1 MQILVK
7 TTERTEP
14 MSAELLPVITVMLLA
29 ALFTVCAAI
38 LWLMVRG
45 SRSNVTY
52 SFVGCMFSQLLWI
65 VSQLMIIMSESEK
78 QLLISYAVGNLGIS
92 FLGSCWLIFAV
103 SYMDR
108 ELSKLLVSGT
118 LTFSSL
124 IFLCAVTNP
133 LHGWYYSE
141 FSMDGIVHG
150 PIFYIMQVYTYLV
163 MLIGIV
169 LVCKKCFEI
178 KERSRGQAVLLTL
191 GTAVPLIINLLTL
204 ADVITLDFA
213 LTPISFAFSGI
224 LVLLA
229 TYRYGFLNVNEVAFE
244 DAFNSI
250 EEGVIVFNRRG
261 RISYLSRTAKRQL
274 GISERT
280 DFTSLISYI
289 SELAGKS
296 TAENFDYAEAEKDGN
311 IYGIRHYHCYNDK
324 GVAVAHI
331 VIVSDISR
339 YYQLIE
345 KTEELALA
353 RQKLVLEQ
361 ERNRIAQEVHDTA
374 GHTFTIISSLAKL
387 SQARIANIKPCAE
400 TGELLEFAEKT
411 ESLARGGLTQLRC
424 SINDLREDSF
434 MSTVTAAVRTVTN
447 AVRDI
452 NVQVC
457 VQGTE
462 DESYGFCVQNIYSSF
477 RELITNSVRYSGA
490 DRIDVII
497 KFLGTSI
504 ELYVF
509 DNGKGCAE
517 ITAHDGLRGI
527 TERTEAL
534 GGTAVFRSGEGIG
547 FTAAIKIPVPK
558 KEEQNDKSNNSGRYT
573 DTPNGA

>member
-1 MQILVK
+1 
-7 TTERTEP
+7 

-38 LWLMVRG
+38 LWLTVKG
-45 SRSNVTY
+45 SRSNVTF

-65 VSQLMIIMSESEK
+65 ISQLMIIMAENEK

-92 FLGSCWLIFAV
+92 FLGSCWLLFAV

-108 ELSKLLVSGT
+108 ELSKPLVSGT
-118 LTFSSL
+118 LAFSSL
-124 IFLCAVTNP
+124 IFFCAATNP
-133 LHGWYYSE
+133 LHGLYYSE
-141 FSMDGIVHG
+141 FSMERVVHG
-150 PIFYIMQVYTYLV
+150 PVFYIMQVYTYLV
-163 MLIGIV
+163 MFIGIA
-169 LVCKKCFEI
+169 LVWKKCFEI

-204 ADVITLDFA
+204 AGIITFDFA
-213 LTPISFAFSGI
+213 LTPISFVFSGI
-224 LVLLA
+224 MVLLA

-250 EEGVIVFNRRG
+250 EEGVMVFNRRG

-274 GISERT
+274 GISEKT
-280 DFTSLISYI
+280 DFTSLIGYI
-289 SELAGKS
+289 SELSGKV

-311 IYGIRHYHCYNDK
+311 IYGIRHYHCFNDK
-324 GVAVAHI
+324 GVAVANI
-331 VIVSDISR
+331 VIVSNISR

-387 SQARIANIKPCAE
+387 SQSRIANIE
-400 TGELLEFAEKT
+400 TSPEAVELLEFAEKT

-457 VQGTE
+457 VQGSE
-462 DESYGFCVQNIYSSF
+462 DESYSFCVQNIYSSF

-509 DNGKGCAE
+509 DNGRGCAE
-517 ITAHDGLRGI
+517 INAHDGLRGI

-534 GGTAVFRSGEGIG
+534 DGSAVFRSGEGIG
-547 FTAAIKIPVPK
+547 FTAIIKIPVPK
-558 KEEQNDKSNNSGRYT
+558 KEKKYDKSNNS
-573 DTPNGA
+573 

>member
-1 MQILVK
+1 
-7 TTERTEP
+7 
-14 MSAELLPVITVMLLA
+14 MSAELLPVITAMLLA
-29 ALFTVCAAI
+29 ALFTVCIAI
-38 LWLMVRG
+38 VWLTVRG
-45 SRSNVTY
+45 SRGRVTF
-52 SFVGCMFSQLLWI
+52 SFVGCLISQLLWI

-92 FLGSCWLIFAV
+92 FLGSCWLLFAV

-108 ELSKLLVSGT
+108 ELSKPLVTGT
-118 LTFSSL
+118 FTFSSL

-133 LHGWYYSE
+133 LHGRYYTE
-141 FSMDGIVHG
+141 FSTDGVVHG
-150 PIFYIMQVYTYLV
+150 PIFYVMQVYTYLV

-191 GTAVPLIINLLTL
+191 GTAVPLTINLLTL
-204 ADVITLDFA
+204 ADVIKLDFA
-213 LTPISFAFSGI
+213 LTPISFVFSGI

-229 TYRYGFLNVNEVAFE
+229 TYRYGFLNVNDIAFE

-250 EEGVIVFNRRG
+250 EEGVIIFNRRG
-261 RISYLSRTAKRQL
+261 RITYLSSAAGRQL
-274 GISERT
+274 DISEKT
-280 DFTSLISYI
+280 DFDSLVGYI
-289 SELAGKS
+289 SELSGKD
-296 TAENFDYAEAEKDGN
+296 TGENFDYAEIKKNGAV
-311 IYGIRHYHCYNDK
+311 YGIRHYNCFNDK
-324 GVAVAHI
+324 GVAVANI

-345 KTEELALA
+345 KTDELALA

-387 SQARIANIKPCAE
+387 SQARIANIAASPDTA
-400 TGELLEFAEKT
+400 ELLDFAEKT

-434 MSTVTAAVRTVTN
+434 MTTVTAAVRTVTN

-462 DESYGFCVQNIYSSF
+462 DESYAFCVQSIYSSF

-509 DNGKGCAE
+509 DNGRGCAE

-534 GGTAVFRSGEGIG
+534 DGSAVFRSGEGIG
-547 FTAAIKIPVPK
+547 FTAIIKIPVK
-558 KEEQNDKSNNSGRYT
+558 G
-573 DTPNGA
+573 

>member
-1 MQILVK
+1 
-7 TTERTEP
+7 

-38 LWLMVRG
+38 LWLTVRG
-45 SRSNVTY
+45 SRSNVTF

-65 VSQLMIIMSESEK
+65 ISQLMIIMAENEK

-108 ELSKLLVSGT
+108 ELSKTLVTGT
-118 LTFSSL
+118 LTFSAL
-124 IFLCAVTNP
+124 IFFCAAANP

-141 FSMDGIVHG
+141 FSMDGVVHG

-204 ADVITLDFA
+204 ADVITFDFA
-213 LTPISFAFSGI
+213 LTPISFVFSGI
-224 LVLLA
+224 MVLLA

-274 GISERT
+274 DISEKT

-289 SELAGKS
+289 SELSGKN

-311 IYGIRHYHCYNDK
+311 IYGIRHYHCFNDN

-345 KTEELALA
+345 KSEELALA

-387 SQARIANIKPCAE
+387 SQSRIANIKSCAE
-400 TGELLEFAEKT
+400 TEELLEFAEKT

-434 MSTVTAAVRTVTN
+434 MSTVTAAVKTVTN

-452 NVQVC
+452 DVQVC

-462 DESYGFCVQNIYSSF
+462 DESYSFCVQNIYSSF

-509 DNGKGCAE
+509 DNGRGCAE

-547 FTAAIKIPVPK
+547 FTAIIKIPVPK
-558 KEEQNDKSNNSGRYT
+558 G
-573 DTPNGA
+573 

>member
-1 MQILVK
+1 
-7 TTERTEP
+7 
-14 MSAELLPVITVMLLA
+14 MSTELLPVITAMLLA
-29 ALFTVCAAI
+29 ALVTVCAAI
-38 LWLMVRG
+38 VWLTVRG
-45 SRSNVTY
+45 SRGKVTL
-52 SFVGCMFSQLLWI
+52 SFVGCLLSQLLWI

-108 ELSKLLVSGT
+108 ELSKLLVTGT

-124 IFLCAVTNP
+124 IFFCAATNP
-133 LHGWYYSE
+133 LHYRYYSE

-150 PIFYIMQVYTYLV
+150 PVFYVSQAYIYTV
-163 MLIGIV
+163 MFIGIV

-191 GTAVPLIINLLTL
+191 GTAVPLTINLLTL
-204 ADVITLDFA
+204 ADVITFDFA
-213 LTPISFAFSGI
+213 LTPVSFVFSGVM
-224 LVLLA
+224 VLLA

-250 EEGVIVFNRRG
+250 EEGVVVFNRRG
-261 RISYLSRTAKRQL
+261 MISYLSRTAKRQL
-274 GISERT
+274 GISEKT
-280 DFTSLISYI
+280 DLTSFAEYV
-289 SELAGKS
+289 SELSGKGA
-296 TAENFDYAEAEKDGN
+296 TENFDYAEVEKDGN
-311 IYGIRHYHCYNDK
+311 IYGIRHYHCCNDK
-324 GVAVAHI
+324 GVAVARI
-331 VIVSDISR
+331 VIISDVSR

-353 RQKLVLEQ
+353 GQKLALEK

-387 SQARIANIKPCAE
+387 SQARIANIKKSPE
-400 TGELLEFAEKT
+400 TEELFEFAEKT

-434 MSTVTAAVRTVTN
+434 MSTVTAAVRTVAN

-462 DESYGFCVQNIYSSF
+462 DESYGFCVQNIYGSF

-497 KFLGTSI
+497 KFLGTSL

-509 DNGKGCAE
+509 DNGKGCKE

-534 GGTAVFRSGEGIG
+534 GGTAEFRSGEGIG
-547 FTAAIKIPVPK
+547 FTAVIKLPVPK
-558 KEEQNDKSNNSGRYT
+558 GEQK
-573 DTPNGA
+573 

>member
-1 MQILVK
+1 
-7 TTERTEP
+7 

-38 LWLMVRG
+38 LWLTVRG
-45 SRSNVTY
+45 SRSNVTF

-65 VSQLMIIMSESEK
+65 ISQLMIIMAESEK

-108 ELSKLLVSGT
+108 ELSKTLVTGT

-124 IFLCAVTNP
+124 IFFCAAANP

-141 FSMDGIVHG
+141 FSMDGVVHG
-150 PIFYIMQVYTYLV
+150 PVFYIMQVYTYLV

-204 ADVITLDFA
+204 ADVISFDFA
-213 LTPISFAFSGI
+213 LTPISFVFSGI
-224 LVLLA
+224 MVLLA

-274 GISERT
+274 DISEKT

-289 SELAGKS
+289 SELSGKS

-311 IYGIRHYHCYNDK
+311 IYGIRHYHCFNDN

-345 KTEELALA
+345 KSEELALA

-387 SQARIANIKPCAE
+387 SQSRIANIKSCAE
-400 TGELLEFAEKT
+400 TEELLEFAEKT

-434 MSTVTAAVRTVTN
+434 MSTVTAAVKTVTN

-452 NVQVC
+452 DVQVC

-462 DESYGFCVQNIYSSF
+462 DESYAFCVQNIYSSF

-509 DNGKGCAE
+509 DNGRGCAE

-547 FTAAIKIPVPK
+547 FNSVIKIPVPK
-558 KEEQNDKSNNSGRYT
+558 G
-573 DTPNGA
+573 

>member
-1 MQILVK
+1 
-7 TTERTEP
+7 

-38 LWLMVRG
+38 LWLTVRG
-45 SRSNVTY
+45 SRSKVTF

-65 VSQLMIIMSESEK
+65 ISQLMIITAESEK

-92 FLGSCWLIFAV
+92 FLGSCWLLFAV

-124 IFLCAVTNP
+124 IFLCAAANP
-133 LHGWYYSE
+133 LHGLYYTE
-141 FSMDGIVHG
+141 FSMEAVVHG
-150 PIFYIMQVYTYLV
+150 PVFYIMQVYTYLV

-213 LTPISFAFSGI
+213 LTPISFAFSGV

-229 TYRYGFLNVNEVAFE
+229 TYRYGFLNVNDVAFE

-250 EEGVIVFNRRG
+250 EEGVIIFNRRG
-261 RISYLSRTAKRQL
+261 RITYLSSAARRQL
-274 GISERT
+274 NISEKT
-280 DFTSLISYI
+280 ELTSLIGYI
-289 SELAGKS
+289 SELAGKDIS
-296 TAENFDYAEAEKDGN
+296 ENFDYAEIKSNGTV
-311 IYGIRHYHCYNDK
+311 YGIRHYHCCNDK
-324 GVAVAHI
+324 GVSVAQLL
-331 VIVSDISR
+331 IVSDISR

-345 KTEELALA
+345 KTDELALA
-353 RQKLVLEQ
+353 RQKLALEQ

-387 SQARIANIKPCAE
+387 SQSRIANIAACAE
-400 TGELLEFAEKT
+400 KEELLEFAEKT

-434 MSTVTAAVRTVTN
+434 MTTVTAAVRTVTN

-462 DESYGFCVQNIYSSF
+462 DESYSFCVQNIYSSF

-509 DNGKGCAE
+509 DNGRGCAE

-534 GGTAVFRSGEGIG
+534 DGSAVFRSGEGIG
-547 FTAAIKIPVPK
+547 FTAIIKIPV
-558 KEEQNDKSNNSGRYT
+558 KEDQNDKSDNSRRYT

>member
-1 MQILVK
+1 MN
-7 TTERTEP
+7 
-14 MSAELLPVITVMLLA
+14 AELLPVITVMLSA
-29 ALFTVCAAI
+29 ALFTVCIAI
-38 LWLMVRG
+38 VWLMVRG
-45 SRSNVTY
+45 SRGRVTF

-65 VSQLMIIMSESEK
+65 VSQLMIIMAESEK
-78 QLLISYAVGNLGIS
+78 QLMISYAVGNLGIS
-92 FLGSCWLIFAV
+92 FLGSCWLLFAV

-108 ELSKLLVSGT
+108 ELSKLLVTGT
-118 LTFSSL
+118 FTFSSL

-133 LHGWYYSE
+133 LHGRYYTE
-141 FSMDGIVHG
+141 FSTDGVVHG
-150 PIFYIMQVYTYLV
+150 PIFYVMQVYTYLV

-191 GTAVPLIINLLTL
+191 GTAVPLMINLLTL
-204 ADVITLDFA
+204 SGVITLDFA
-213 LTPISFAFSGI
+213 LTPISFVFSGI

-229 TYRYGFLNVNEVAFE
+229 TYRYGFLNVNDIAFE

-250 EEGVIVFNRRG
+250 EEGVVIFNRRG
-261 RISYLSRTAKRQL
+261 RITYLSSAAGKQL
-274 GISERT
+274 DISEKT
-280 DFTSLISYI
+280 DFGSLIGYI
-289 SELAGKS
+289 SELAGKDIG
-296 TAENFDYAEAEKDGN
+296 EDFDYAEIKKNGTV
-311 IYGIRHYHCYNDK
+311 YGIRHYNCFNDK
-324 GVAVAHI
+324 GVAVANI
-331 VIVSDISR
+331 VIASDISR

-345 KTEELALA
+345 KTDELALA

-387 SQARIANIKPCAE
+387 SQARIANMAASPETAE
-400 TGELLEFAEKT
+400 LSEFAEKT

-434 MSTVTAAVRTVTN
+434 MTTVTAAVRTVIN

-457 VQGTE
+457 VQGKE
-462 DESYGFCVQNIYSSF
+462 DESYAFCVQSIYSSF

-509 DNGKGCAE
+509 DNGRGCAE

-534 GGTAVFRSGEGIG
+534 DGSAVFRSGDGIG
-547 FTAAIKIPVPK
+547 FTAIIKIPVK
-558 KEEQNDKSNNSGRYT
+558 V
-573 DTPNGA
+573 

>member
-1 MQILVK
+1 
-7 TTERTEP
+7 

-38 LWLMVRG
+38 LWLTVKG
-45 SRSNVTY
+45 SRSNVTF

-65 VSQLMIIMSESEK
+65 ISQLMIIMAESEK

-108 ELSKLLVSGT
+108 ELSKPLVSGT
-118 LTFSSL
+118 LTFSAL
-124 IFLCAVTNP
+124 IFFCAATNP
-133 LHGWYYSE
+133 LHGRYYSE
-141 FSMDGIVHG
+141 FSMDGVVHG
-150 PIFYIMQVYTYLV
+150 PIFYIMQVYTYIV
-163 MLIGIV
+163 MFIGIA

-204 ADVITLDFA
+204 ADVITFDFA
-213 LTPISFAFSGI
+213 LTPISFVFSGI
-224 LVLLA
+224 MVLLA

-274 GISERT
+274 GISEKT
-280 DFTSLISYI
+280 DFTSLIGYI
-289 SELAGKS
+289 SELSGKS

-311 IYGIRHYHCYNDK
+311 IYGIRHYHCFNDK

-387 SQARIANIKPCAE
+387 SQSRIANIKSCAE
-400 TGELLEFAEKT
+400 TEELLEFAEKT

-457 VQGTE
+457 VQGVE
-462 DESYGFCVQNIYSSF
+462 DESYSFCVQNIYSSF

-497 KFLGTSI
+497 KFLGNSI

-509 DNGKGCAE
+509 DNGRGCAE

-534 GGTAVFRSGEGIG
+534 GGSAVFRSGEGIG
-547 FTAAIKIPVPK
+547 FTAIIKIPKAEPL
-558 KEEQNDKSNNSGRYT
+558 
-573 DTPNGA
+573 PL

>member
-1 MQILVK
+1 
-7 TTERTEP
+7 

-78 QLLISYAVGNLGIS
+78 QLLISYAVCNLGIS

-133 LHGWYYSE
+133 LHGRYYSE

-204 ADVITLDFA
+204 ADVITLEFA

-250 EEGVIVFNRRG
+250 EEGVIVFNRKG

-296 TAENFDYAEAEKDGN
+296 TAENFDYAEAERDGN

-497 KFLGTSI
+497 KFLGTTI

-509 DNGKGCAE
+509 DNGRGCAE

-547 FTAAIKIPVPK
+547 FTATLKIPVPK

>member
-1 MQILVK
+1 MS
-7 TTERTEP
+7 TE
-14 MSAELLPVITVMLLA
+14 LFPVITVMLLA

-38 LWLMVRG
+38 VWLTVRG
-45 SRSNVTY
+45 SRSRVTF
-52 SFVGCMFSQLLWI
+52 SFVGCLFSQLLWI
-65 VSQLMIIMSESEK
+65 ISQLMIIMAESES

-92 FLGSCWLIFAV
+92 FLGSCWLLFAV

-108 ELSKLLVSGT
+108 ELSKPLAVGT
-118 LTFSSL
+118 LSFSAL
-124 IFLCAVTNP
+124 MFICAASNP
-133 LHGWYYSE
+133 LHGLYYTE
-141 FSMDGIVHG
+141 FSMDSIVHG
-150 PIFYIMQVYTYLV
+150 PLFYVLQVYTYLV

-191 GTAVPLIINLLTL
+191 GTAVPLTINLLTL
-204 ADVITLDFA
+204 AGVITFDFA
-213 LTPISFAFSGI
+213 LTPVSFVLSGI
-224 LVLLA
+224 FVLLA
-229 TYRYGFLNVNEVAFE
+229 TYRYGFLNVNDIAFE

-274 GISERT
+274 DISEKT
-280 DFTSLISYI
+280 DFDSLIGHI
-289 SELAGKS
+289 AELAGKK
-296 TAENFDYAEAEKDGN
+296 ADENFDYAEIEKDGTV
-311 IYGIRHYHCYNDK
+311 YGIRLYQCRNDN
-324 GVAVAHI
+324 GVPVAQI

-353 RQKLVLEQ
+353 GQKLVLEQ

-387 SQARIANIKPCAE
+387 SKARISNIQTSPE
-400 TGELLEFAEKT
+400 TEELLEFAEQT

-434 MSTVTAAVRTVTN
+434 MSSVTAAIRTVTN

-452 NVQVC
+452 NIQVC
-457 VQGTE
+457 IQGTE
-462 DESYGFCVQNIYSSF
+462 DGSYAFCVQNIYSSF
-477 RELITNSVRYSGA
+477 RELITNAVRYSGA
-490 DRIDVII
+490 DRIDVIV

-517 ITAHDGLRGI
+517 ITAHDGLKGI
-527 TERTEAL
+527 SERTESI
-534 GGTAVFRSGEGIG
+534 GGSAVFRSGEGIG
-547 FTAAIKIPVPK
+547 FNAVIKIPVPERY
-558 KEEQNDKSNNSGRYT
+558 KEN
-573 DTPNGA
+573 

>member
-1 MQILVK
+1 
-7 TTERTEP
+7 

-38 LWLMVRG
+38 LWLTVRG
-45 SRSNVTY
+45 SRSNVTF

-65 VSQLMIIMSESEK
+65 ISQLMIIMAENEK

-108 ELSKLLVSGT
+108 ELSKTLVTGT

-124 IFLCAVTNP
+124 IFFCAAANP

-141 FSMDGIVHG
+141 FSMDGVVHG

-204 ADVITLDFA
+204 ADVISFDFA
-213 LTPISFAFSGI
+213 LTPISFVFSGI
-224 LVLLA
+224 MVLLA

-274 GISERT
+274 DISEKT

-289 SELAGKS
+289 SELSGKN

-311 IYGIRHYHCYNDK
+311 IYGIRHYHCFNDN

-345 KTEELALA
+345 KSEELALA

-387 SQARIANIKPCAE
+387 SQSRIANIKSCTE
-400 TGELLEFAEKT
+400 TEELLEFAEKT

-434 MSTVTAAVRTVTN
+434 MSTVTAAVKTVTN

-462 DESYGFCVQNIYSSF
+462 DESYSFCVQNIYSSF

-547 FTAAIKIPVPK
+547 FTAIIKIPVPK
-558 KEEQNDKSNNSGRYT
+558 G
-573 DTPNGA
+573 

>member
-1 MQILVK
+1 
-7 TTERTEP
+7 

-38 LWLMVRG
+38 LWLTVRG
-45 SRSNVTY
+45 SRSNVTF

-65 VSQLMIIMSESEK
+65 ISQLMIIMAESEK

-108 ELSKLLVSGT
+108 ELSKTLVTGT

-124 IFLCAVTNP
+124 IFFCAAANP
-133 LHGWYYSE
+133 IHGWYYSE
-141 FSMDGIVHG
+141 FSMDGVVHG
-150 PIFYIMQVYTYLV
+150 PVFYIMQVYTYLV

-204 ADVITLDFA
+204 ADVISFDFA
-213 LTPISFAFSGI
+213 LTPISFVFSGI
-224 LVLLA
+224 MVLLA

-274 GISERT
+274 DISEKT
-280 DFTSLISYI
+280 DFTSLIGYI
-289 SELAGKS
+289 SELSGKN

-311 IYGIRHYHCYNDK
+311 IYGIRHYHCFNDN

-387 SQARIANIKPCAE
+387 SQSRIANIEASPEA
-400 TGELLEFAEKT
+400 GELFEFAEKT

-462 DESYGFCVQNIYSSF
+462 DESYSFCVQNIYSSF

-509 DNGKGCAE
+509 DNGRGCAE
-517 ITAHDGLRGI
+517 INAHDGLRGI

-534 GGTAVFRSGEGIG
+534 GGSAVFRSGEGIG
-547 FTAAIKIPVPK
+547 FNAVIKIPV
-558 KEEQNDKSNNSGRYT
+558 KENQNDKGNNS
-573 DTPNGA
+573 

>member
-1 MQILVK
+1 
-7 TTERTEP
+7 

-38 LWLMVRG
+38 LWLTVRG
-45 SRSNVTY
+45 SRSNVTF

-65 VSQLMIIMSESEK
+65 ISQLMIIMAESEK

-108 ELSKLLVSGT
+108 ELSKGLVTGT

-124 IFLCAVTNP
+124 IFFCAATNP
-133 LHGWYYSE
+133 LHGRYYSE
-141 FSMDGIVHG
+141 FSMERVVHG
-150 PIFYIMQVYTYLV
+150 PVFYIMQVYTYLV
-163 MLIGIV
+163 MFIGIA

-191 GTAVPLIINLLTL
+191 GTAVPLIINLLTV

-213 LTPISFAFSGI
+213 LTPISFVFSGI
-224 LVLLA
+224 MVLLA

-274 GISERT
+274 GISEKT
-280 DFTSLISYI
+280 DFTSLIGYI
-289 SELAGKS
+289 SELSGKS

-311 IYGIRHYHCYNDK
+311 IYGIRHYHCFNDN

-387 SQARIANIKPCAE
+387 SQSRIANIKSCTE
-400 TGELLEFAEKT
+400 TEELLEFAEKT

-462 DESYGFCVQNIYSSF
+462 DESYAFCVQNIYSSF

-509 DNGKGCAE
+509 DNGRGCAE
-517 ITAHDGLRGI
+517 INAHDGLRGI

-534 GGTAVFRSGEGIG
+534 GGSAVFRSGEGIG
-547 FTAAIKIPVPK
+547 FNSVIKIPVPV
-558 KEEQNDKSNNSGRYT
+558 KEEQDDKSNNS
-573 DTPNGA
+573 